1 MRCRNCAVLVLLAA
15 AVAIGSCSRRE
26 EGPLDARRALGSSL
40 EEAIDRWGEPERYTP
55 DPMRESGHG
64 FASWPDVEGA
74 RITAFS
80 RMGKIIWVTYRFQG
94 MDPFDE
100 AEAFRLVG
108 VDPDP
113 DQATRLRSPGARRWS
128 PFERYQKLTVS
139 PATRM
144 VAIGQDPM
152 NRVQASEAG
161 APTRPPTERGGGFP

>member
-1 MRCRNCAVLVLLAA
+1 MRCRNGAVALLLTA
-15 AVAIGSCSRRE
+15 AVAMGSCSRE
-26 EGPLDARRALGSSL
+26 AGMLDARQALDGSL

-55 DPMRESGHG
+55 DPLREGGHG

-80 RMGKIIWVTYRFQG
+80 RMGKIIWVTYRFQD

-100 AEAFRLVG
+100 AEAFRLIG

-113 DQATRLRSPGARRWS
+113 DRATHLRSPGARRWS

-139 PATRM
+139 PVTRM
-144 VAIGQDPM
+144 VAMGHDPM
-152 NRVQASEAG
+152 NRVQASEVQ
-161 APTRPPTERGGGFP
+161 APGPAAD